1 MQLSSIFYLAKEVD
15 MFKADFGVLLAA
27 ILISSAALA
36 QTTPAPVQPK
46 TENGIRYLCGGIGLD
61 ESDYMK
67 SEARKHGLLMTFA
80 ARDGSYLA
88 NVHVDIADSR
98 GKSVLAVD
106 CDAPMLLLDLPR
118 AGSYKI
124 KAETA
129 GTTLTRNASVQGKGV
144 GRVVFVWPVQ
154 DHQSDMGASK

>member
-1 MQLSSIFYLAKEVD
+1 
-15 MFKADFGVLLAA
+15 MFNAHFGVLLAA
-27 ILISSAALA
+27 ALISSAALA
-36 QTTPAPVQPK
+36 ETTPAPVQPK
-46 TENGIRYLCGGIGLD
+46 TENGINYLCGGIGLD

-88 NVHVDIADSR
+88 NVHVDIADNR

-106 CDAPMLLLDLPR
+106 CDAPMLLVDLPR
-118 AGSYKI
+118 AGNYKI

-129 GTTLTRNASVQGKGV
+129 GTTLTRNASVQGKAG

-154 DHQSDMGASK
+154 GGQPNMGSSK

>member
-1 MQLSSIFYLAKEVD
+1 
-15 MFKADFGVLLAA
+15 MFKANVGVLLAA
-27 ILISSAALA
+27 ALISSAALG

-46 TENGIRYLCGGIGLD
+46 TENGIPYLCGGVGLD

-106 CDAPMLLLDLPR
+106 CDAPMLLVDLPR

-129 GTTLTRNASVQGKGV
+129 GTTLTRTASVQAKGG

-154 DHQSDMGASK
+154 ANQPDTGSSE